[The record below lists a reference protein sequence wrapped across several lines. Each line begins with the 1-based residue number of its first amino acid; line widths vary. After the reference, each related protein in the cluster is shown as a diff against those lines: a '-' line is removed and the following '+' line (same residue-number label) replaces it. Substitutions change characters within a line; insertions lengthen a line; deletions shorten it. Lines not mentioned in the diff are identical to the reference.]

1 MALRQKAWPALLAAV
16 VTGAVFAATLPGEA
30 IAEGQCDGKA
40 KPCPLQ
46 KWMRDNVGT
55 PMASGE
61 LAVVAKSMEKARKFG
76 GADMKDWD
84 KLAKKAAD
92 DATSGK
98 TDAVKADC
106 KACHDAYK
114 DAYKKD
120 VALRN
125 KPIP

>member
-1 MALRQKAWPALLAAV
+1 MVRVQKVWPAILAAIV
-16 VTGAVFAATLPGEA
+16 AGAIGAAVLPSEAGAVE
-30 IAEGQCDGKA
+30 QCDGKA

-61 LAVVAKSMEKARKFG
+61 LATIAKSMEKARKFG

-84 KLAKKAAD
+84 KLAKKTAD
-92 DATSGK
+92 DAAANK
-98 TDAVKADC
+98 TDDVKADC

-125 KPIP
+125 KAVP